1 MITIRECV
9 SDFMAVN
16 EVFGAKYGQVPIK
29 AGTIFQDIGFTDSGR
44 VKLATLDR
52 NLIIFIKIKDLR
64 KYFKEVASSADKI

>member
-29 AGTIFQDIGFTDSGR
+29 AGMIFQDVGFTDSGR

-64 KYFKEVASSADKI
+64 KYFKEVSNADKV

>member
-1 MITIRECV
+1 MITIRECI

-16 EVFGAKYGQVPIK
+16 EVFGAKYGQVQVK
-29 AGTIFQDIGFTDSGR
+29 AGMIFQDVGFTESGR

-64 KYFKEVASSADKI
+64 KYFKEVPNADKV